1 MIILFNIK
9 IIVCVGYVGD
19 ILSNV
24 VNKCILFF
32 VMCLYGYYELMFF
45 DMLL

>member
-1 MIILFNIK
+1 MFNIK
-9 IIVCVGYVGD
+9 IIVCVGYVGG
-19 ILSNV
+19 ILSSV

-32 VMCLYGYYELMFF
+32 VMSLFGYYELMFF